1 MKSKSG
7 NQFARS
13 KRASRNNW
21 KPYVDMELLR
31 PAQEEMIGAT
41 VQTGKKAAERLA
53 TASNLS
59 SAEIRKLNNQVK
71 LGHAARVDLFGPNI
85 RLALRHAHSHNK
97 GFLDI
102 NDLEIYAAH
111 GLWRATDTFNPEL
124 GYRFTTYATP
134 WIKSYL
140 QRGRLSER
148 LIQLPEDVWIEVNA
162 LLYFQSQFEV
172 KFLRKP
178 TVSEVASA
186 LGKSAARVQ
195 ELMDFAHD
203 PVSYDKVIGEDDLTM
218 IDLLTDDDYVGLI
231 KVEHNVEVDAL
242 LTNVTEMERTVM
254 LGRAGVEGATT
265 SRRAVARR
273 TGISESAVRN
283 IEQSALGRL
292 RAIGHEDGGR

>member
-97 GFLDI
+97 GLLDI

-178 TVSEVASA
+178 TVSEVASG

>member
-21 KPYVDMELLR
+21 KPYVDMEFLR

-71 LGHAARVDLFGPNI
+71 LGRAARVDLFGPNI
-85 RLALRHAHSHNK
+85 RLALQHAHSHNR

-111 GLWRATDTFNPEL
+111 GLWRATDTYNPEL

-140 QRGRLSER
+140 QRGRISER

-162 LLYFQSQFEV
+162 ILVFQSQFKVRHHREP
-172 KFLRKP
+172 LI
-178 TVSEVASA
+178 SEVAVE
-186 LGKSAARVQ
+186 LGKTEARVK
-195 ELMDFAHD
+195 ELLGFAQD
-203 PVSYDKVIGEDDLTM
+203 PVYYDMVIGEDELTM
-218 IDLLTDDDYVGLI
+218 GDLLTDDSYLGLI
-231 KVEHNVEVDAL
+231 QVERSVEVDAL
-242 LTNVTEMERTVM
+242 LTNLTEPERRVI
-254 LGRAGVEGATT
+254 LGRAGVNGTKA
-265 SRRAVARR
+265 SRQAVARSS
-273 TGISESAVRN
+273 GVSESAVRN
-283 IEQSALGRL
+283 IEKSALERL
-292 RAIGHEDGGR
+292 RELGNQDGGR